1 MAGAVVR
8 LLCGICHI
16 IAATIGI
23 ISFSVRVVMNFIS
36 HTTAAVGTEH
46 KSRQSALRL
55 MRAVL
60 YAPHS
65 VLQSSL
71 CLLPKLAVNNR
82 LVGVLKHKAFLI
94 GGKAS
99 GIGLEICS
107 DCLSQHSMTEI
118 FLPVQNLSDS
128 IGIPPCTAEFCFSV
142 ALLRV
147 ILQGVRRGYQHLFFG
162 KLSCDC
168 CRVKS
173 LRRKF
178 KDVFYH
184 LRSNRIDHQSLLI
197 FGQSVVA
204 VGNTA
209 GAAFS
214 VVHTG

>member
-1 MAGAVVR
+1 MSATVAAALKKIAVAVLTNKKLR
-8 LLCGICHI
+8 RVVL
-16 IAATIGI
+16 GI
-23 ISFSVRVVMNFIS
+23 ILGIIIIIMMPMAAILSIFSGDIDIDTDRLQDIVMEEMSDEEKAKLQTVEDMMNAI
-36 HTTAAVGTEH
+36 E
-46 KSRQSALRL
+46 SA
-55 MRAVL
+55 
-60 YAPHS
+60 
-65 VLQSSL
+65 
-71 CLLPKLAVNNR
+71 
-82 LVGVLKHKAFLI
+82 
-94 GGKAS
+94 
-99 GIGLEICS
+99 
-107 DCLSQHSMTEI
+107 
-118 FLPVQNLSDS
+118 